1 MENGITRKEL
11 NGLGGRVTEVQLE
24 VAEMKGEVKRNTTDV
39 QVLFSTSNDIKKSV
53 DRGKWQV
60 LVMVAIPVIIL
71 IVQLLSKGMG
81 GN

>member
-24 VAEMKGEVKRNTTDV
+24 VAEMKGEVKRNTGDV
-39 QVLFSTSNDIKKSV
+39 QVLFSTASEIKKSV

-71 IVQLLSKGMG
+71 IVQLLSKGKG